1 MINFPT
7 DTPHYLEFLVPSPV
21 TYTLGTS
28 VFIPFQSASRTTGR
42 PAQSQST
49 FLQFFSPEGGSNVN
63 LYEVSPYNYGL
74 YLDTLTSTDGGNY
87 TVEIFGECYTIIVQL
102 KL

>member
-7 DTPHYLEFLVPSPV
+7 DTDYLAFLVPSPV

-28 VFIPFQSASRTTGR
+28 VFIPFRSASGTNGD
-42 PAQSQST
+42 PSQSRSND
-49 FLQFFSPEGGSNVN
+49 LGFFGPEGSIVN

-74 YLDTLTSTDGGNY
+74 YLDTLRSTDGGNY
-87 TVEIFGECYTIIVQL
+87 TVEILG
-102 KL
+102 